1 VQESKVK
8 RSDRLNDRVKTDGTD
23 TTDRITFA
31 ANAVDTDL
39 RVGDEGGVREL
50 LRGSEFVD
58 RSGRLLRL
66 HDEASVETLAA
77 SATHAAFRSPT
88 EESRSC
94 FFVSPQHARTQH
106 VPHAY
111 SVVDDS
117 VSHYVC
123 RYFLRCLHLEF

>member
-77 SATHAAFRSPT
+77 PRTPPFVHQLRSLVVVSLSRRNTHARST
-88 EESRSC
+88 Y
-94 FFVSPQHARTQH
+94 RTLI
-106 VPHAY
+106 A
-111 SVVDDS
+111 S
-117 VSHYVC
+117 
-123 RYFLRCLHLEF
+123 